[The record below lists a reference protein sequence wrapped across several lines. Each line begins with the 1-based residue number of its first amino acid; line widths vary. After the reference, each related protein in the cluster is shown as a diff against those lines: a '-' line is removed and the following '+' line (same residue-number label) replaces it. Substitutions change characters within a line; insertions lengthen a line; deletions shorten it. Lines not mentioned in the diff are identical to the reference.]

1 MEDIMNEKIRGE
13 LVQELVPMARY
24 WGLSEGC
31 AALYAVLALSG
42 KALNMSELQKLTG
55 YSLSSVSTHL
65 KSLTQKYL
73 VTKRKEEGVYVYRAE
88 MDFERIFRLLSKEL
102 LDRNILPLYRKVT
115 EFKESQEGV
124 LNQHLSRLEEEM
136 SKLIDYLTKI
146 IAIRGEAHGI
156 EEDQILVPGM
166 S

>member
-1 MEDIMNEKIRGE
+1 MNDKIRGE
-13 LVQELVPMARY
+13 LVLDLVVMARY
-24 WGLSEGC
+24 WGLSEGSS
-31 AALYAVLALSG
+31 AIYAVLALSG
-42 KALNMSELQKLTG
+42 KSLNMNELQKLTG

-65 KSLTQKYL
+65 RSLTEKYL
-73 VTKRKEEGVYVYRAE
+73 VTKRKKEGVYVYTAE
-88 MDFERIFRLLSKEL
+88 MDFEQIFRLLSKEL

-115 EFKESQEGV
+115 ELRESQEET

-146 IAIRGEAHGI
+146 IAMRGEAHGI
-156 EEDQILVPGM
+156 KENQILVPGV